1 MDFEITII
9 GSGVVGSVLASLLAT
24 QGVEVCLIDRQDPFK
39 NNKLSKLLGRTSA
52 LNLASIGLLNKLEIW
67 NNLCGGSTDFERIY
81 VWDSEGSSKLVFSA
95 EDIEKKKL
103 GSVISNN
110 YILKEVLGIL
120 KRTENIELKFN
131 RTLKDIS
138 VDDNS
143 VQVITEDEEKIT
155 SKLLVGADGSMSM
168 VRKLSQIPTRTWS
181 YDQTAFVTS
190 LKSENPHESTAWQIF
205 TPSGPIAL
213 LPFDQENK
221 GNISLVWSEDNE
233 SAERIKS
240 LDDNNFTF
248 ELEKRTESILGDF
261 ELKDEV
267 RFFPLNQLHAKHY
280 FSNRQLLIGD
290 AAHTI
295 HPLAGQGLNLG
306 LSDVLSLYTILLSA
320 RRKGDDIG
328 ANKTLL
334 NYENSRKI
342 PNLTMTV
349 MMELFKQGFGNSS
362 PWITLGRNTAFMVT
376 QESAWLKK
384 KFIKEAAGLT

>member
-1 MDFEITII
+1 M
-9 GSGVVGSVLASLLAT
+9 
-24 QGVEVCLIDRQDPFK
+24 
-39 NNKLSKLLGRTSA
+39 
-52 LNLASIGLLNKLEIW
+52 
-67 NNLCGGSTDFERIY
+67 
-81 VWDSEGSSKLVFSA
+81 
-95 EDIEKKKL
+95 
-103 GSVISNN
+103 
-110 YILKEVLGIL
+110 LGIL

-181 YDQTAFVTS
+181 YNQTAFVAS
-190 LKSENPHESTAWQIF
+190 LKSEKPHENTAWQIF

-213 LPFDQENK
+213 LPFDQGKK
-221 GNISLVWSEDNE
+221 GNISLVWSEDNKN
-233 SAERIKS
+233 AERIKS
-240 LDDNNFTF
+240 LDDNNFTL
-248 ELEKRTESILGDF
+248 ELEKRTESILGEF
-261 ELKDEV
+261 ELQDEV
-267 RFFPLNQLHAKHY
+267 RFFPLNQLHAKNY

-306 LSDVLSLYTILLSA
+306 LSDALSLHSILLSA
-320 RRKGDDIG
+320 RRRGDDIG

-334 NYENSRKI
+334 NYEDSRKI

-362 PWITLGRNTAFMVT
+362 PWITLGRNAAFRVT

-384 KFIKEAAGLT
+384 KFIKEAAGLI